1 VHLNKLGQFVRAHK
15 WLLGIV
21 TTILVTG
28 AIAIYE
34 LDQHFS
40 PILKAKAIEM
50 LSQHLD
56 SEVEIQD
63 LHASIFELRIDG
75 SGIAI
80 RHHGRTDV
88 PPLIRVKKFYAD
100 ANVWDILAQRWNV
113 HKVRIEGLEINI
125 PPKEKRE
132 FHSNAGRN
140 AISRCTLTTWRVW
153 MRG

>member
-1 VHLNKLGQFVRAHK
+1 IG
-15 WLLGIV
+15 
-21 TTILVTG
+21 
-28 AIAIYE
+28 IYE

-56 SEVEIQD
+56 SDVEIQD
-63 LHASIFELRIDG
+63 LHASIFQLRIDG

-88 PPLIRVKKFYAD
+88 PPLIVVKKFYAD

-132 FHSNAGRN
+132 HKSSSGSKPDIPVHIDLLESVDAKL
-140 AISRCTLTTWRVW
+140 TLIPGDPDKLPHVFEIHRLT
-153 MRG
+153 MK